1 MKYQHLEK
9 SPIRSSE
16 VFKPEK
22 ELPASPLSSTFNSS
36 ISSLI
41 SDPNSLVAD
50 SLHEDDV
57 FTFDEHIFTESQHG
71 AKKTAQGGDIPL
83 SPPRR
88 SSSFLARRRSFSQ
101 RNVMRGQLPSS
112 SFSDLGKIVYPQGT
126 SRRLASRFP
135 RRHSTTFSEEGST
148 ASPAS
153 QPCGPTA
160 SECSPKVTLDSPRK
174 DTLQNTPSLHATK
187 AYRRRQEKYLR
198 RQRRFSVSEMQIA
211 SLEPLCTTSSGLDQ
225 KKDDW
230 MLSEQ
235 QTSQAIAMTKSKP
248 GNKPQTTVDSKE
260 ARVAPLS
267 QSSNVSRQ
275 PQRRSNN
282 MTLDERLKRISRKEG
297 LPPAQLSTKTNYS
310 ASKPRRSRQKDVGS
324 ESTGGSTSA
333 NGGSITTPLS
343 RCSSGRMT
351 VHSNSNKSVAEWEIY
366 SVLAEIHRKKA
377 RGGGITLSEMLEND
391 TEKSKE
397 SSAN

>member
-57 FTFDEHIFTESQHG
+57 FTFDEHVFTESQHG
-71 AKKTAQGGDIPL
+71 AKKAAQGGDIPF

-88 SSSFLARRRSFSQ
+88 SSSFLAPRRSFSQ
-101 RNVMRGQLPSS
+101 RNVMRGQSSSS

-153 QPCGPTA
+153 LPCGPTA
-160 SECSPKVTLDSPRK
+160 SECSTKVTLDSSRK

-187 AYRRRQEKYLR
+187 AYSRRQEKYLR

-211 SLEPLCTTSSGLDQ
+211 SMEPLHTTSSGLDQ
-225 KKDDW
+225 KTDEW
-230 MLSEQ
+230 ILSEW
-235 QTSQAIAMTKSKP
+235 QTSQTIAKTESKP
-248 GNKPQTTVDSKE
+248 SSMPQTTVDSE
-260 ARVAPLS
+260 QAMVTPLS
-267 QSSNVSRQ
+267 QGSNVSRQ
-275 PQRRSNN
+275 PRRRSN
-282 MTLDERLKRISRKEG
+282 MTLDERLKRISGKGG
-297 LPPAQLSTKTNYS
+297 LPPAPLSTKTNYS
-310 ASKPRRSRQKDVGS
+310 VSKPRRSRQKEVGS
-324 ESTGGSTSA
+324 VSTGGSTSA
-333 NGGSITTPLS
+333 SGGSITTTPLS
-343 RCSSGRMT
+343 RCSSGRMS

-366 SVLAEIHRKKA
+366 SVLAEIHKKKA

-391 TEKSKE
+391 TKKSKDR
-397 SSAN
+397 